1 MTISITEKYFQATSI
16 ARFNEIV
23 CNLNKENENF
33 VDIQNDLGL
42 SEITVKT
49 YLSFGQDLDYVTI
62 GDNKTVKLT
71 DKGNIFVNSSIED
84 KAKMLRN
91 DILNIDDVI
100 EYNRIGES
108 LFAEYKRELFDS
120 EKSASRVVDTA
131 RSLSK
136 SSKSISTMILAI
148 NGELHATGNTNIH
161 KNQSII
167 VKTWNC
173 ECGMVNAPAVQECDM
188 CGEEKPELENA
199 A

>member
-1 MTISITEKYFQATSI
+1 MTITITEKYFQATSI
-16 ARFNEIV
+16 ARFNEII
-23 CNLNKENENF
+23 CNLNNDNEKF
-33 VDIQNDLGL
+33 VDIQNELGL

-49 YLSFGQDLDYVTI
+49 YLSFGQDLGYVII

-91 DILNIDDVI
+91 DILNINDVI
-100 EYNRIGES
+100 EYNQIGES
-108 LFAEYKRELFDS
+108 LFAEHKRELFDS

>member
-23 CNLNKENENF
+23 CNLNKDNENF
-33 VDIQNDLGL
+33 ADIQNDLGL

>member
-1 MTISITEKYFQATSI
+1 M
-16 ARFNEIV
+16 
-23 CNLNKENENF
+23 
-33 VDIQNDLGL
+33 

-49 YLSFGQDLDYVTI
+49 YLSFGQDLDYIII
-62 GDNKTVKLT
+62 GDNKTVSLT
-71 DKGNIFVNSSIED
+71 DKGDVFVNSSIED

-108 LFAEYKRELFDS
+108 LFSEHKRELFDS

-148 NGELHATGNTNIH
+148 NGELHTTGNTNIH
-161 KNQSII
+161 KNHTIT

-188 CGEEKPELENA
+188 CGADKPAEQVVMLSLIHI
-199 A
+199 